1 MNKSKKS
8 VLVALLTVGFIP
20 ATSIAQEPVGVQA
33 VTSKAI
39 ASNPEVQAAW
49 HEFLAAENARKVA
62 RGGYFPNL
70 DLSARAGSE
79 ERELVDANTTQEFD
93 HRGVD
98 LTLTQMLWDGLF
110 TRNEV
115 RSRDHVR
122 RTRYFEVRNAAEATA
137 LEAFRAFQD
146 VQRYRE
152 LVDLAQ
158 RNYDSHREVY
168 DQISERVRAGISRSV
183 DLEQVSGR
191 VALAQANLITET
203 SNLHDVSA
211 RYERVVGEPPPP
223 RLAPAPSLDKDF
235 PASIGTALDTAY
247 AAHPAINAAHENI
260 RASHYAVSSARSA
273 YSPRLDIR
281 LRAEQGDDINQIQGE
296 TNDQIAEL
304 VLSYNLFNGGS
315 DRAQVAQRMDEEK
328 TAEYLRDQTCREVRQ
343 NLRIAYNDTARLQ
356 DQLLH
361 LNVHK
366 LSTEKTREVYRD
378 QFTLGQRTLLD
389 LLDTENE
396 AFDARRAYANAEY
409 DRSIAQARSLASMGQ
424 LLAALQISRG
434 DLATAGRGIEA
445 PDSRRQLCPHMGE
458 PAPLVKVAAAPVVL
472 DSDRD
477 GVINDIDLC
486 PGTPPGTPV
495 NEVGCPPKQPVV
507 LHGVNFKL
515 DSADL
520 LPESMIILDKAAKTL
535 VANPKLQ
542 VEIAGHTDAT
552 GSEAYNLKLSQRRA
566 STVVIYLSQQ
576 GVSSDRLRARG
587 YGESR
592 PVTTNKTPEG
602 RAENRRV
609 EFNILNSEK

>member
-1 MNKSKKS
+1 MEKSKKILLAS
-8 VLVALLTVGFIP
+8 FLAIGCIPVTATAQDAL
-20 ATSIAQEPVGVQA
+20 SVQA
-33 VTSKAI
+33 VASKAI

-70 DLSARAGSE
+70 DLNARAGRQ
-79 ERELVDANTTQEFD
+79 ERELVDTNTDLEFE

-122 RTRYFEVRNAAEATA
+122 RTRYFDVRNAAEATA

-146 VQRYRE
+146 VQRFRE

-168 DQISERVRAGISRSV
+168 EQISERVRAGISRSV

-223 RLAPAPSLDKDF
+223 RLAIAPPLDGDF
-235 PASIGTALDTAY
+235 PTEIGAALERAY
-247 AAHPAINAAHENI
+247 SAHPAINAAHENI
-260 RASHYAVSSARSA
+260 RASHYAVASARSA

-281 LRAEQGDDINQIQGE
+281 LRAEQGEDINQIQGE
-296 TNDQIAEL
+296 TNDQVAEL

-315 DRAQVAQRMDEEK
+315 DRAQVAQRLDQEK

-343 NLRIAYNDTARLQ
+343 NLRIAYNDTERLKE
-356 DQLLH
+356 QLLH

-378 QFTLGQRTLLD
+378 QFSLGQRTLLD

-409 DRSIAQARSLASMGQ
+409 DRSIALARSLASMGQ
-424 LLAALQISRG
+424 LLSALQISRG
-434 DLATAGRGIEA
+434 DLASAGQGIHE
-445 PDSRRQLCPHMGE
+445 PGSRPQLCPHMGA
-458 PAPLVKVAAAPVVL
+458 PAPLVKVAAAPVIL

-477 GVINDIDLC
+477 GVTDDIDLC

-495 NEVGCPPKQPVV
+495 NEVGCEPKKPVV
-507 LHGVNFKL
+507 LRGVNFEL
-515 DSADL
+515 DSAKL
-520 LPESMIILDKAAKTL
+520 MPESMAILDKVAKTL
-535 VANPKLQ
+535 IANPKLE

-576 GVSSDRLRARG
+576 GISSDRLVAKG
-587 YGESR
+587 YGESQ
-592 PVTTNKTPEG
+592 PLTTNKTKAG

-609 EFNILNSEK
+609 VFNILNSER